1 MKFSLVLLGLFA
13 VATAAPLAIRRA
25 EHAPAGVVGGRDIQN
40 GDMVR
45 RSDNPSI
52 HVVRANDNSIK
63 RNLGEI
69 LETRQVEEAI
79 EVLGEIL
86 KTRQE
91 TPSAGEILGLVGD
104 FVWGI
109 IDAINHDITLRDQFT
124 TKTVT
129 DSGQKWP
136 GFNWVICHT
145 DHTTAF
151 DGTQG
156 TDWGHS
162 HHELGLI
169 FGSTGYELYWFKSG
183 TFTRNG
189 DGGYLNWA
197 YEGVV
202 TGTENGGSVV
212 HFARP

>member
-1 MKFSLVLLGLFA
+1 MKFSLIFLGLFA
-13 VATAAPLAIRRA
+13 IATAAPLAIRRA
-25 EHAPAGVVGGRDIQN
+25 EHAPAGVVSGRDIQN

-45 RSDNPSI
+45 RSDNSLI
-52 HVVRANDNSIK
+52 QVVRANDDSIK
-63 RNLGEI
+63 RNLGEN

-79 EVLGEIL
+79 EIVEAVVELV
-86 KTRQE
+86 T
-91 TPSAGEILGLVGD
+91 GL
-104 FVWGI
+104 
-109 IDAINHDITLRDQFT
+109 IDAINEDNTKRGQFT
-124 TKTVT
+124 IDTVT
-129 DSGQKWP
+129 KSGEQWP

-156 TDWGHS
+156 TDWGHT
-162 HHELGLI
+162 HHELDVT
-169 FGSTGYELYWFKSG
+169 FGTIGFELYWFRSG

-202 TGTENGGSVV
+202 TGTDNGGSVV